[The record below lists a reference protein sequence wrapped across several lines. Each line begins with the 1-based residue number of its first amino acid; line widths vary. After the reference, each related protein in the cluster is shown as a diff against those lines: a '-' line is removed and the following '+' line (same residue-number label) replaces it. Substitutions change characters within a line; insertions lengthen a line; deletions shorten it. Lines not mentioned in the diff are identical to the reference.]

1 MDYIGFSMLML
12 KKAITDL
19 AALKTG
25 APRLYQYDLKLEEK
39 TIKWLGD
46 LGMKAFPLGTLC
58 IYKFT
63 ISTFSYYLGIL
74 LDVPWIYEDV
84 LEILTRR
91 WRRKDIRVDSI
102 KLALDTIDRLYT
114 IEKYREDA
122 IQSIEDV
129 YKYIMRDYFSPY
141 AYAISAFQLINIAK
155 LSDTVEL
162 HPEIRNRVLEALKNY
177 GEVRSED
184 VRYFVRIKVS
194 RNVPNLLWIDT

>member
-1 MDYIGFSMLML
+1 ML

-39 TIKWLGD
+39 TIKWLGY

>member
-184 VRYFVRIKVS
+184 ARYFVRIKVS

>member
-1 MDYIGFSMLML
+1 ML

-184 VRYFVRIKVS
+184 ARYFVRIKVS